1 MLAYGGR
8 NGKSSFRAVA
18 QLIEPV
24 FSSEYEGG
32 VLELL
37 LFRPGICGNVI
48 TVVFRF
54 LHHSTRFL
62 PCHGTDTEILRL
74 QSGLVL
80 FLGLQTVSIGRKVPA
95 VTARHG

>member
-1 MLAYGGR
+1 MEVEME
-8 NGKSSFRAVA
+8 KSSFRAVA

-48 TVVFRF
+48 LLLSVF
-54 LHHSTRFL
+54 LHHSIRFL
-62 PCHGTDTEILRL
+62 LCHGTDTAIRHL
-74 QSGLVL
+74 QSGLVS
-80 FLGLQTVSIGRKVPA
+80 FPGLQAVSIGRKVPA

>member
-48 TVVFRF
+48 LLFSVFYIIAHDFSRVMEQIQRF
-54 LHHSTRFL
+54 
-62 PCHGTDTEILRL
+62 LRL

>member
-1 MLAYGGR
+1 MEVEME
-8 NGKSSFRAVA
+8 KSSFRAVA

-48 TVVFRF
+48 LLLSVFYIIAYDFSCVMEQIQRFVVCSLVLYRSPVFRQF
-54 LHHSTRFL
+54 QSEGKF
-62 PCHGTDTEILRL
+62 RL
-74 QSGLVL
+74 
-80 FLGLQTVSIGRKVPA
+80 
-95 VTARHG
+95 

>member
-1 MLAYGGR
+1 MEVEME
-8 NGKSSFRAVA
+8 KSSFRAVA

-48 TVVFRF
+48 LLFSVFYIIAHDFSRVMEQIQRF
-54 LHHSTRFL
+54 FVCSQVLYCSSAFRQFQSE
-62 PCHGTDTEILRL
+62 GKFRL
-74 QSGLVL
+74 
-80 FLGLQTVSIGRKVPA
+80 
-95 VTARHG
+95 